1 MEDLEN
7 QELLYAL
14 KQENAALEQ
23 KIQYLETII
32 EMHHVTKFDT
42 NLGKLKLDIRS
53 SIRQIAAEFQAMEY
67 DPANAE
73 RIRDLIY
80 YMQQTIEELEKFLYL
95 AK

>member
-42 NLGKLKLDIRS
+42 KLDIRS
-53 SIRQIAAEFQAMEY
+53 GIRQIAAEFQAMEY

-73 RIRDLIY
+73 RIKDLIC
-80 YMQQTIEELEKFLYL
+80 YMQQVIAELEKFLYL

>member
-42 NLGKLKLDIRS
+42 NLGKLKLDIPTDRGRISSDGIRS
-53 SIRQIAAEFQAMEY
+53 GECGAHQGFNLLYAA
-67 DPANAE
+67 DH
-73 RIRDLIY
+73 
-80 YMQQTIEELEKFLYL
+80 
-95 AK
+95 

>member
-1 MEDLEN
+1 MEN

-32 EMHHVTKFDT
+32 EMHPVTKFDT

>member
-1 MEDLEN
+1 MEN

-42 NLGKLKLDIRS
+42 NLGKLKPDIRS
-53 SIRQIAAEFQAMEY
+53 GIRQIAAEFQAMEY

-73 RIRDLIY
+73 RIKDLIY